1 VSNGDDILADFH
13 ADLRR
18 VEELLALV
26 EAFRDF
32 GRSTPDPDAAWP
44 EARRVHAG
52 ASGVRTDLP
61 LLSGSLLLYVC
72 GRFEYFVRQLVT
84 DVADDLAGRA
94 GCYADLPEQV
104 RTALRA
110 RTLEIAAQPARYGY
124 DEAGVNRLIASLA
137 ANLRPPRAGGGGAG
151 AAGGGGAGPG
161 GSGDAG
167 VAIPS
172 SILALTSSNMRPEVL
187 QDVFRRVDVGNLWS
201 EIGKQAPLK
210 AALALRDDR
219 ACTAEARRRL
229 AALMDERNSVA
240 HPTATTT
247 FPDPDRVLRAI
258 GFLRILSR
266 IVVDV
271 VTIPAVPA
279 V

>member
-1 VSNGDDILADFH
+1 MSNGDQILADFH

-18 VEELLALV
+18 AEELLALV
-26 EAFRDF
+26 KAFRDF

-104 RTALRA
+104 RAALRS

-137 ANLRPPRAGGGGAG
+137 ANLRPPGPGSAAGAG
-151 AAGGGGAGPG
+151 AADGAGEG
-161 GSGDAG
+161 GG

-219 ACTAEARRRL
+219 ACAAEARRRL

-247 FPDPDRVLRAI
+247 FPDPDRVLHAI
-258 GFLRILSR
+258 AFLRILSR
-266 IVVDV
+266 IVVDI
-271 VTIPAVPA
+271 VTIPA
-279 V
+279 